1 MKTRILAAAAA
12 ASLLLTGC
20 AGLLDRDY
28 VSVTVHSTTPATEGD
43 NSALRAE
50 SYQELVNIL
59 TYLVS
64 QNMPSASI
72 RLYESEDVQA
82 DLERACVE
90 VAQEYPLGAYA
101 VDYIQY
107 HVSPILSYHEAEVQI
122 TYRRTKEQM
131 DAIVSATG
139 ITAIRSQLESALEQF
154 SPECTLSISYFD
166 GGVEDIQAL
175 FRQAYFAV
183 PDAAEDLPDVSVSLY
198 PDSGRQRIVE
208 LELNYHLSQEELLR
222 RQETTRYQCQEL
234 ARDLKSYTG
243 DLAHLRRGTDRPAG
257 VQLHL
262 RRGQHA
268 LSGPH
273 RWPGQQPGAGPVHG
287 RPVPAAGRGLHG
299 GGRQPEW
306 PSPLLER
313 GIHSER
319 LAASGPGHG
328 GKLDLPLSDRRPD
341 DRGGLCLGRPVCP
354 PVPRPLPRVVTAF
367 SPKNRAGG
375 GAAKQRLRRPKIFSD
390 LCLTFFDSL
399 L

>member
-28 VSVTVHSTTPATEGD
+28 VSITVHSTTPATEGD

-243 DLAHLRRGTDRPAG
+243 DLRISAAGQTVLRVCSYTSDGGSTPYLALTDGRANSQG
-257 VQLHL
+257 LALFMAALCQQLDVDCMVVE
-262 RRGQHA
+262 GSQN
-268 LSGPH
+268 
-273 RWPGQQPGAGPVHG
+273 G
-287 RPVPAAGRGLHG
+287 RPHFWNVVSTQNGWRHLDLAMVENWISPYQTDAQMTAAGYVWDG
-299 GGRQPEW
+299 QSVPQC
-306 PSPLLER
+306 PAPFP
-313 GIHSER
+313 
-319 LAASGPGHG
+319 AS
-328 GKLDLPLSDRRPD
+328 
-341 DRGGLCLGRPVCP
+341 
-354 PVPRPLPRVVTAF
+354 
-367 SPKNRAGG
+367 
-375 GAAKQRLRRPKIFSD
+375 
-390 LCLTFFDSL
+390 
-399 L
+399 

>member
-243 DLAHLRRGTDRPAG
+243 DLRI
-257 VQLHL
+257 
-262 RRGQHA
+262 
-268 LSGPH
+268 S
-273 RWPGQQPGAGPVHG
+273 
-287 RPVPAAGRGLHG
+287 AAGQTVLRVC
-299 GGRQPEW
+299 
-306 PSPLLER
+306 SYT
-313 GIHSER
+313 
-319 LAASGPGHG
+319 
-328 GKLDLPLSDRRPD
+328 SD
-341 DRGGLCLGRPVCP
+341 
-354 PVPRPLPRVVTAF
+354 VP
-367 SPKNRAGG
+367 
-375 GAAKQRLRRPKIFSD
+375 
-390 LCLTFFDSL
+390 
-399 L
+399 

>member
-59 TYLVS
+59 TYLVF

-222 RQETTRYQCQEL
+222 
-234 ARDLKSYTG
+234 AAG
-243 DLAHLRRGTDRPAG
+243 DHP
-257 VQLHL
+257 
-262 RRGQHA
+262 
-268 LSGPH
+268 LSV
-273 RWPGQQPGAGPVHG
+273 PGAGPGPEELHR
-287 RPVPAAGRGLHG
+287 RPGASPPRDRPSCGCAATPPTGAAR
-299 GGRQPEW
+299 PIW
-306 PSPLLER
+306 PSPMAGPTAR
-313 GIHSER
+313 GWPCSWPPCASSWTWTAWWWK
-319 LAASGPGHG
+319 AARMAVPTSGTWY
-328 GKLDLPLSDRRPD
+328 PLR
-341 DRGGLCLGRPVCP
+341 
-354 PVPRPLPRVVTAF
+354 T
-367 SPKNRAGG
+367 AGG
-375 GAAKQRLRRPKIFSD
+375 IWTWPWWKTGSPPIRP
-390 LCLTFFDSL
+390 TPR
-399 L
+399 